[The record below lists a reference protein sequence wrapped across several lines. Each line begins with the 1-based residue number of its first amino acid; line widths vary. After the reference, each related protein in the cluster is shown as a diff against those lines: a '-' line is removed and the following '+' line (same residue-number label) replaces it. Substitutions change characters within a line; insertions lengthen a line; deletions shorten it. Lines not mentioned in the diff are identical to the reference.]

1 MNRELIAGAI
11 RDDTTLAVLVQ
22 MGTLDADDNVAVKVD
37 AFGNMQPTQ
46 DAVKELLD
54 MAVGMVS
61 EGPGNTGAGQEE
73 QQA

>member
-37 AFGNMQPTQ
+37 AFANMQPTQ

-54 MAVGMVS
+54 MAVGLVS
-61 EGPGNTGAGQEE
+61 EGPGNTGDRQEE